1 MKCVKKLQMKE
12 ELKKKIKLD
21 QSLYYINEKGLLVFT
36 EEYHLQRGHC
46 CGKTCLH
53 CPFDPVG
60 IKGNKTIKNDRT
72 NV

>member
-1 MKCVKKLQMKE
+1 MKE

-53 CPFDPVG
+53 CPFEPVG
-60 IKGNKTIKNDRT
+60 IKGNT
-72 NV
+72 NVRDDLRNNWYL

>member
-1 MKCVKKLQMKE
+1 MKE

-53 CPFDPVG
+53 CPFEPVG
-60 IKGNKTIKNDRT
+60 IKGNT
-72 NV
+72 NVRDDLRNN